1 MAINYEQTRNLTHGH
16 VKIKDGTSP
25 TPLFLT
31 LPIEEGDLQWTQN
44 PHPSIMVMNRGLM
57 SHRTAQPQVPVR
69 GRMTLKFT
77 EYKGKS
83 FSGANPSPLD
93 AMLKQGNAS
102 AWVSTELCGPYS
114 FDLEFTIDNA
124 CAGAGNGV
132 DQSEVLVFADC
143 CLLPQTIR
151 EAVDYNR
158 IEVEFEARIVQPTST
173 RSGT

>member
-1 MAINYEQTRNLTHGH
+1 MAINYEQTRNLTHAT
-16 VKIKDGTSP
+16 VTISDGTG
-25 TPLFLT
+25 TPKT
-31 LPIEEGDLQWTQN
+31 LLIPIAEGDLQWTQN
-44 PHPSIMVMNRGLM
+44 PSPSVLVMNRGLM

-69 GRMTLKFT
+69 GRMTLKYT

-102 AWVSTELCGPYS
+102 SWVSTMLCGPYC
-114 FDLEFTIDNA
+114 FDMTVALANP
-124 CAGAGNGV
+124 CSGAGTGV
-132 DQSEVLVFADC
+132 DQAESLLFADC

-151 EAVDYNR
+151 EAPDYDR
-158 IEVEFEARIVQPTST
+158 IEVEFEALITQPTST